1 MKVLCIEDALQE
13 AGPMVRLMKE
23 DMGCEVFRVRSV
35 AAARTVFEHEPE
47 MALIVCD
54 INSSTEHSLQLL
66 RDVREEP
73 CWRYVPVMVSFGH
86 KDSLLQAEIV
96 RLGIRH
102 VIAKPVESRCLRARL
117 RGLVSDSPGH
127 ISRRFKVLLA
137 LNMQVEEFEEL
148 QESARQAIASVLQ
161 HRYSPERTSEM
172 GQILWP
178 CLWELDGELS
188 FAVEEFNCLF
198 ETVETD

>member
-13 AGPMVRLMKE
+13 AGPLVRLMEE
-23 DMGCEVFRVRSV
+23 DMGCEVFLERSV
-35 AAARTVFEHEPE
+35 EAARTVFEHEPE
-47 MALIVCD
+47 IALIVCD
-54 INSSTEHSLQLL
+54 INSSCDHSIELL
-66 RDVREEP
+66 RGLREEP
-73 CWRYVPVMVSFGH
+73 CWRYVPVLVSFGY
-86 KDSLLQAEIV
+86 KDSRLQSEIV
-96 RLGIRH
+96 RLGIQH
-102 VIAKPVESRCLRARL
+102 VIAKPVESHCLRARL

-148 QESARQAIASVLQ
+148 HEAARQAITSVLRE
-161 HRYSPERTSEM
+161 RYSPERTSEM

-188 FAVEEFNCLF
+188 FAIEEYNSLF
-198 ETVETD
+198 EIVETD